1 MRYNNFIL
9 FCFIFIISCSPKAL
23 LLDQPKLVSIYFE
36 RKIKNLEKNDKLDLD
51 QQRDLI
57 RTKVEYGFGII
68 MEQADRSIDTDYSAA
83 LDYYKKANIIF
94 KQARDLGISVL
105 NDRYPSFEN
114 WLRSNTEIQFNR
126 NDIIDLYWLAAAYGG
141 SISSSRGDPFEL
153 IHLPNVGRL
162 LRKCIALEPSWNNG
176 AVYSAMMSFTSTRTD
191 LSEVLLRD
199 SVDYYFDQSIFYS
212 DSLDASPYVAYA
224 ESIHKTY
231 QERKEFEDKLN
242 YVLDMEIIPRSEYEL
257 SNLIAKNRAE
267 WLLTKTEE
275 YFLE

>member
-1 MRYNNFIL
+1 MT
-9 FCFIFIISCSPKAL
+9 S
-23 LLDQPKLVSIYFE
+23 
-36 RKIKNLEKNDKLDLD
+36 LD
-51 QQRDLI
+51 QQRALM

-68 MEQADRSIDTDYSAA
+68 MEHADRLIDVDYSSA
-83 LDYYKKANIIF
+83 LDKYKKANIIF
-94 KQARDLGISVL
+94 KGARDSGISIL
-105 NDRYPSFEN
+105 NDRY
-114 WLRSNTEIQFNR
+114 SNFNEWIRRGVELQFTN

-141 SISSSRGDPFEL
+141 AISSSRGDPFEL
-153 IHLPNVGRL
+153 IHLPKVGRI
-162 LRKCIALEPSWNNG
+162 LRKCIELDPEWNNG

-191 LSEVLLRD
+191 ISEDLLRD
-199 SVDYYFDQSIFYS
+199 SVDFYFNKAILYS
-212 DSLDASPYVAYA
+212 DSLDAGPFLAYA

-257 SNLIAKNRAE
+257 SNLIAKNRAK

>member
-1 MRYNNFIL
+1 
-9 FCFIFIISCSPKAL
+9 
-23 LLDQPKLVSIYFE
+23 
-36 RKIKNLEKNDKLDLD
+36 
-51 QQRDLI
+51 
-57 RTKVEYGFGII
+57 
-68 MEQADRSIDTDYSAA
+68 
-83 LDYYKKANIIF
+83 
-94 KQARDLGISVL
+94 
-105 NDRYPSFEN
+105 
-114 WLRSNTEIQFNR
+114 
-126 NDIIDLYWLAAAYGG
+126 
-141 SISSSRGDPFEL
+141 
-153 IHLPNVGRL
+153 
-162 LRKCIALEPSWNNG
+162 
-176 AVYSAMMSFTSTRTD
+176 MMSFTFTRTD